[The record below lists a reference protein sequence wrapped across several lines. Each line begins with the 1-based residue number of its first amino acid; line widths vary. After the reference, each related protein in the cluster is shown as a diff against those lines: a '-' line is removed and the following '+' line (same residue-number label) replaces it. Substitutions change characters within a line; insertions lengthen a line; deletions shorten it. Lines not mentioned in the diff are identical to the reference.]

1 MPNEIP
7 DEYSLGVVIE
17 EFVFTIGPD
26 GGGGIGINPGD
37 VDYVNAPYEISVNM
51 NNQTGDPFND
61 GVDSLD
67 VVIGYLKYNWSRG
80 TFANPGD
87 ALEEITFIKADL
99 DNPRGK
105 VPDELKIRIVSQT
118 EDINNP

>member
-1 MPNEIP
+1 
-7 DEYSLGVVIE
+7 
-17 EFVFTIGPD
+17 
-26 GGGGIGINPGD
+26 
-37 VDYVNAPYEISVNM
+37 M

-67 VVIGYLKYNWSRG
+67 VAIGYLKYNWSRG

-87 ALEEITFIKADL
+87 ALEEITFIKVDL

-118 EDINNP
+118 EDEVDRDSIEIYAPPTETKEVSEANKKFDLDFE

>member
-1 MPNEIP
+1 MCIRDRFLPNEIP

-67 VVIGYLKYNWSRG
+67 IVIGYLKYNWSRG
-80 TFANPGD
+80 WCRCICWSWFWNWCWGTSRF
-87 ALEEITFIKADL
+87 
-99 DNPRGK
+99 RG
-105 VPDELKIRIVSQT
+105 RSCSW
-118 EDINNP
+118 NSCS